1 VDRTFVMIKPDGVAR
16 GLAGEIISRL
26 EGKGLKLVAAKL
38 ALVTESQVMDQYR
51 EHAGKPFF
59 PSLSAYI
66 MSGPCLPMV
75 WEGRNAV
82 AVVRRL
88 IGATNPAEAAP
99 GTIRGDLGLDTG
111 RNLVHA
117 SDSADSAAREIRIHF
132 SAKDLVEYRRV
143 EEPVLYEWTG

>member
-1 VDRTFVMIKPDGVAR
+1 VERTFVMIKPDGVAR
-16 GLAGEIISRL
+16 GLAGEIISRC
-26 EGKGLKLVAAKL
+26 EEKGLKLVAARL
-38 ALVTESQVMDQYR
+38 VRVTEAQVMDQYR
-51 EHAGKPFF
+51 DHAGKPFF
-59 PSLSAYI
+59 PSLKAYI
-66 MSGPCLPMV
+66 MSGPCLSMV

-117 SDSADSAAREIRIHF
+117 SDSPESAVREIRIHF
-132 SAKDLVEYRRV
+132 TEKDLVEYRRV
-143 EEPVLYEWTG
+143 DEPVLYEWTE

>member
-26 EGKGLKLVAAKL
+26 EKKGLKLVAARL
-38 ALVTESQVMDQYR
+38 VMVTEAQVMDQYR

-59 PSLSAYI
+59 PSLTSYI

-111 RNLVHA
+111 RNLVHG
-117 SDSADSAAREIRIHF
+117 SDSPESSAREIRIHF
-132 SAKDLVEYRRV
+132 SERDLVEYRRV
-143 EEPVLYEWTG
+143 EEPVLYESTG

>member
-26 EGKGLKLVAAKL
+26 EVKGLKLVAARL
-38 ALVTESQVMDQYR
+38 AMVTEAQVMDQYR

-59 PSLSAYI
+59 PSLKAYI

-75 WEGRNAV
+75 WEGKNAV

-88 IGATNPAEAAP
+88 IGSTNPAEAAP
-99 GTIRGDLGLDTG
+99 GTIRGDLGMDTG

-117 SDSADSAAREIRIHF
+117 SDSPESAAREIRIHF
-132 SAKDLVEYRRV
+132 SGTDLVEYHRV
-143 EEPVLYEWTG
+143 EEPVLYEWTD

>member
-1 VDRTFVMIKPDGVAR
+1 VDRTFVMIKPDGIAR
-16 GLAGEIISRL
+16 GLAGEIIGRL
-26 EGKGLKLVAAKL
+26 ERKGLKLVAARL
-38 ALVTESQVMDQYR
+38 ALVTEAQVMDQYR

-59 PSLSAYI
+59 PSLKDYI
-66 MSGPCLPMV
+66 MSGPCLTMV

-82 AVVRRL
+82 AVARSL

-117 SDSADSAAREIRIHF
+117 SDSPGSAAREIRIHF
-132 SAKDLVEYRRV
+132 TDRDLVEYRRV
-143 EEPVLYEWTG
+143 DEPVLYEWTD